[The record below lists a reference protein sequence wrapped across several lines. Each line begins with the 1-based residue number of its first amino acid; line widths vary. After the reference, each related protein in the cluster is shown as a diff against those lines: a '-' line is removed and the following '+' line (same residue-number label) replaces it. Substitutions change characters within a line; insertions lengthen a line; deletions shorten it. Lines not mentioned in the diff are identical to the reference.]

1 MMTGK
6 EAREKFRQAIRDA
19 FAKVVRERR
28 GQLESAAAEIGSTR
42 QALEQYADGSNAG
55 GDVVLMALVRWNLR
69 IGIEDESGSP
79 EERCRWECGPLRAK
93 PRKTETQRP
102 IQLTLPLFQAI
113 EDLGEQNLD
122 VRILRKDPGRIE
134 LGVEITFPKRLA

>member
-19 FAKVVRERR
+19 FAKVVQERR
-28 GQLESAAAEIGSTR
+28 GQLEDAAAEIGSTR
-42 QALEQYADGSNAG
+42 QALEQYAAGSNAG

-69 IGIEDESGSP
+69 IGIEDEIGSS
-79 EERCRWECGPLRAK
+79 EERRSWECGALRAK
-93 PRKTETQRP
+93 PRKTETRQP
-102 IQLTLPLFQAI
+102 IQIPLPLFQAI

-122 VRILRKDPGRIE
+122 VRILRKGPGKIE
-134 LGVEITFPKRLA
+134 LGVEIAFPKRLS